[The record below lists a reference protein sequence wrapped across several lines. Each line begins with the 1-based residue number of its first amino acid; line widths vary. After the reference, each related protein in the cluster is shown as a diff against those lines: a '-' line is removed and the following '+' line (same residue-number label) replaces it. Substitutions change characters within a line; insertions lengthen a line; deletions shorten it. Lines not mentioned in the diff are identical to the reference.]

1 MLKVDDPF
9 KTGGIIVSCHSK
21 EESLQFLDEVLCR
34 FDVENLEAWED
45 RESNNALFEN
55 QFRQTSSVV
64 YMLMYVEHGKIWIG
78 WETDRDWLEEEDP
91 YRSCVFLEFSEAF
104 GPNVEL
110 GDLEEAFADINLLF
124 GGDETR
130 V

>member
-21 EESLQFLDEVLCR
+21 EESLQFIDDVLCR
-34 FDVENLEAWED
+34 FDVANLEAWENQ
-45 RESNNALFEN
+45 EKNKEFFEA
-55 QFRQTSSVV
+55 QFSQTPLVI
-64 YMLMYVEHGKIWIG
+64 YMLLYIEHGEVWLG
-78 WETDRDWLEEEDP
+78 WESDLDWLKEEEP
-91 YRSCVFLEFSEAF
+91 YRSCIFLEFSEAF
-104 GPNVEL
+104 GTNVEL
-110 GDLEEAFADINLLF
+110 DDIEENLADISLLF